1 MDYKNKYLKYKTK
14 YLKLRGGS
22 GFQGYTSQNA
32 SNCFVIPESAT
43 VYQKQQMIIQQLQ
56 QQLNHCQYM
65 YNQQQA
71 AYENKLNEQM
81 IFYEN
86 ELQKSK
92 YSKMDSSKVDKPRKN
107 ALLIE
112 EPHEKTEKLTHKEAL
127 EYIDK
132 LEKDL
137 DDLTKS
143 NNYLNSSLRIQQEET
158 EHLEQALL
166 KILDEDTIQ
175 KIKRH
180 KRTMINDIRQP
191 FFPLSGPFLYN
202 KKIKHIENEM
212 TEYKAHPEIYTKYKY
227 DTKRIEEHDLDYK
240 PSKKSTSAETSSDTK
255 KKVLDTPST
264 QDVLIKNFISFLN
277 TSGGRLYFG
286 ISDNLVVHGIKNINS
301 LKHAEHVQ
309 IRITELLEEKVKAYN
324 IAEDKLRSVTPDFIL
339 FIWHTVY
346 NHDLAKDIYILEI
359 QVQKGSDEFIYMTTT
374 HDIYYRGAATTK
386 QFDKTTSIDIIKQRL
401 DTLKSSSK
409 TIPNELEYLDE
420 TDEDYKKLLK
430 AEEEELEETIEKV
443 FNSDI
448 HLEPGSDTEFET
460 RVSAAPEEVAPAEEE
475 DNPAEEEDNPAE
487 EEDKLD

>member
-1 MDYKNKYLKYKTK
+1 MDYKNKYLKYKNK

-22 GFQGYTSQNA
+22 GFHGYPSHNA
-32 SNCFVIPESAT
+32 SNCFVTSESSS
-43 VYQKQQMIIQQLQ
+43 VYQQQQMIIQQLQ

-71 AYENKLNEQM
+71 VYENKLNEQM
-81 IFYEN
+81 GFYEE
-86 ELQKSK
+86 ELQKLK
-92 YSKMDSSKVDKPRKN
+92 YSKMESAKVEKPREN

-112 EPHEKTEKLTHKEAL
+112 DPLEKKEKIEHKEAL
-127 EYIDK
+127 KYIDK

-137 DDLTKS
+137 DKLEKDLNDLTKS
-143 NNYLNSSLRIQQEET
+143 NNHLNSSLRIQQEEI

-166 KILDEDTIQ
+166 KVLDEDTIQ

-180 KRTMINDIRQP
+180 KRTMINDVRQP

-202 KKIKHIENEM
+202 KKIKHIEDEM
-212 TEYKAHPEIYTKYKY
+212 TEYKSHPEIYTKYEY
-227 DTKRIEEHDLDYK
+227 DTGKKEPYDLDYK
-240 PSKKSTSAETSSDTK
+240 PPKNSTSAEKSSDTK
-255 KKVLDTPST
+255 KKVLETPST

-277 TSGGRLYFG
+277 TRGGRLYFG
-286 ISDNLVVHGIKNINS
+286 ISDNLVVHGIRNINS

-324 IAEDKLRSVTPDFIL
+324 IAEDKIRSVTPDFIL

-346 NHDLAKDIYILEI
+346 NHNFAKDKYILEI
-359 QVQKGSDEFIYMTTT
+359 QVQKGSDEFIYMTTA

-386 QFDKTTSIDIIKQRL
+386 QFDKVASIDIIKQRL
-401 DTLKSSSK
+401 DTLKKSGEK
-409 TIPNELEYLDE
+409 IPNELEYLDK

-460 RVSAAPEEVAPAEEE
+460 RESAAPEEVAPAEE
-475 DNPAEEEDNPAE
+475 DNI